1 MLARLTLYSP
11 HLAAGLQSRRDMPNW
26 RRCANIS
33 TYPLQLLSLVWFL
46 LSAWNVSNAWNHT
59 RSYTALTTLAALA
72 KEFQEFTNMRQ
83 NPRSP
88 ILVFSGQ
95 SNRPLAEAICH
106 NLNIP
111 LGVSKTE
118 KFTNDNIIVHYEE
131 SLREADV
138 FIVQSFSTPVSDA
151 IMELLLMIDAA
162 KSASARRVTAVIP
175 YYSYARSDKKDS
187 PRISIA
193 GRLVADLLQEAGADR
208 VLAMTLHAPQVHG
221 FFKVPVDHLSVDVV
235 LSQYFKSVV
244 TGAHK
249 GVVLAPDAG
258 SIKRASQ
265 IARRLDSGLA
275 MIDKER
281 LSDTEV
287 RPRALI
293 GSVEDK
299 TVFIVD
305 DEISTAGSLVETV
318 NIARE
323 MGAREVY
330 VGVTHGVYT
339 GPAIERIAGLD
350 VTQVASTNTV
360 LVPED
365 KINGA
370 QQKLVVLDVAPL
382 FANAISNIHTGESV
396 STLFS

>member
-1 MLARLTLYSP
+1 
-11 HLAAGLQSRRDMPNW
+11 
-26 RRCANIS
+26 
-33 TYPLQLLSLVWFL
+33 
-46 LSAWNVSNAWNHT
+46 
-59 RSYTALTTLAALA
+59 
-72 KEFQEFTNMRQ
+72 MRQ

-95 SNRPLAEAICH
+95 SNRPLTEAICH

-235 LSQYFKSVV
+235 LSEHFKSVV
-244 TGAHK
+244 TDAHK

-370 QQKLVVLDVAPL
+370 QRKLVVLDVAPL

>member
-1 MLARLTLYSP
+1 MK
-11 HLAAGLQSRRDMPNW
+11 D
-26 RRCANIS
+26 
-33 TYPLQLLSLVWFL
+33 
-46 LSAWNVSNAWNHT
+46 
-59 RSYTALTTLAALA
+59 
-72 KEFQEFTNMRQ
+72 

-95 SNRPLAEAICH
+95 SNRPLAQAICD
-106 NLNIP
+106 NLAIP
-111 LGVSKTE
+111 LGDSKTE

-138 FIVQSFSTPVSDA
+138 FIVQSLSTPVSDA
-151 IMELLLMIDAA
+151 IMELLLMLDAA

-193 GRLVADLLQEAGADR
+193 GRLVADILQEAGADR
-208 VLAMTLHAPQVHG
+208 VLTMTLHAPQVHG
-221 FFKVPVDHLSVDVV
+221 FFKVPVDHLTADLV
-235 LSQYFKSVV
+235 LSDHFKQEVPHASE
-244 TGAHK
+244 

-281 LSDTEV
+281 ISDTEV

-293 GSVEDK
+293 GSVEGK
-299 TVFIVD
+299 TVFVVD

-318 NIARE
+318 NIARS
-323 MGAREVY
+323 MGAKDVY

-339 GPAIERIAGLD
+339 GPAIQRIAGLD

-360 LVPED
+360 LVPDE
-365 KINGA
+365 KIEGGNG
-370 QQKLVVLDVAPL
+370 KLVVLDVAPL
-382 FANAISNIHTGESV
+382 FANAIANIHTGASV
-396 STLFS
+396 STLFT